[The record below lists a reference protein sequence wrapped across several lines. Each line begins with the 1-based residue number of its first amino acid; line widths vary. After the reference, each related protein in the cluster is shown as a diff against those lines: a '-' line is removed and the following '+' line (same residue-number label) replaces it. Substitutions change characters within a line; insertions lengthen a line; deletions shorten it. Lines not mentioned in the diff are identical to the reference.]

1 MNSEIVNKGQKESFG
16 SLVLLRVDGTD
27 NAKEKLES
35 KSKSNGFLERMRML
49 RTKIQQKNQSEGI
62 VVNFNNTPG
71 WIDFKDGSWS
81 KFDKYD

>member
-35 KSKSNGFLERMRML
+35 KSKSNGFLERMRM
-49 RTKIQQKNQSEGI
+49 IN
-62 VVNFNNTPG
+62 
-71 WIDFKDGSWS
+71 
-81 KFDKYD
+81 